1 MDLGWKNVSW
11 KFGIR
16 VFVGLGRGWLE
27 TESKLSAYFGSK
39 PRLALVLGDVWSID
53 CCRGCD
59 EPRLDASRDLVVS
72 GFSCT
77 LRPYRDPQGGSRWNV
92 VRALGLVCLC
102 GSTFESRLLA
112 EYLHFC
118 RIDHLGQMGYVIV
131 WLAQV
136 SYLITCVGSG
146 LKDSRCGA
154 ETQVSRGL
162 GSAW

>member
-1 MDLGWKNVSW
+1 MFDRLIVVEGVMNLDSMLAETMRSRGSLVP
-11 KFGIR
+11 FGHTET
-16 VFVGLGRGWLE
+16 LRG
-27 TESKLSAYFGSK
+27 G
-39 PRLALVLGDVWSID
+39 
-53 CCRGCD
+53 
-59 EPRLDASRDLVVS
+59 
-72 GFSCT
+72 GFSLKC
-77 LRPYRDPQGGSRWNV
+77 GSS
-92 VRALGLVCLC
+92 LGLVCLC

-118 RIDHLGQMGYVIV
+118 RIDHLGQMDYVIV

-136 SYLITCVGSG
+136 SYLITCVGLS